1 MKKSFTDTT
10 TAAAEL
16 FTTPAKK
23 ETIKPLPEVDQ
34 TAAPDQIEPVIT
46 KTARLTPPPPPVP
59 IDTKNALSWKAR
71 PDGEPRNRRLQITSK
86 PSIADKA
93 AKLARANG
101 ISLNYLFELLILDA
115 WKEAT
120 GDTEK

>member
-1 MKKSFTDTT
+1 MKKSFTSDT

-16 FTTPAKK
+16 FTTP
-23 ETIKPLPEVDQ
+23 T
-34 TAAPDQIEPVIT
+34 IT
-46 KTARLTPPPPPVP
+46 KTQTNNATAGTTEQGTVKKIDRLTPPAPPAKPADT
-59 IDTKNALSWKAR
+59 IDTESALSWKAR
-71 PDGEPRNRRLQITSK
+71 PDGETRSRRLQITCK
-86 PSIADKA
+86 PSIATKA

-120 GDTEK
+120 GDSDK